1 MMGLSIKQASERLGI
16 PPHTIRYYEKVGLL
30 PFIQRDK
37 HGNRIFE
44 QNDLEWINLMTCFRV
59 TGMPVADL
67 KHIVDLAL
75 QGESTIA
82 ERKSILEK
90 HKQALEKQREELD
103 RAFEAVNYKLT
114 KYDLI
119 QKGEADSSSEFRME

>member
-30 PFIQRDK
+30 PFIQRDE